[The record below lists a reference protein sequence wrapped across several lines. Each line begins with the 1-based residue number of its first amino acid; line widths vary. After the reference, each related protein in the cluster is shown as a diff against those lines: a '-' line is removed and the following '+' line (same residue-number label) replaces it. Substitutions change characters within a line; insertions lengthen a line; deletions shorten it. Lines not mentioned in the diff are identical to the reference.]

1 MSQSRSTRQL
11 AWVRPVRFMNI
22 PVGAWIIAS
31 PFLLDGGTATSTVL
45 DAVIG
50 LALMGLSLPRGTR
63 SDEHYGG
70 WDRAIV

>member
-1 MSQSRSTRQL
+1 
-11 AWVRPVRFMNI
+11 VRFINI
-22 PVGAWIIAS
+22 PLGAWIIAS
-31 PFLLDGGTATSTVL
+31 PFLLEEGTASSTVL
-45 DAVIG
+45 DVVIG